1 MKIRSKCKLIF
12 AYTNAISLSCIF
24 GVAFEYMS
32 GNGFAR
38 NGFIIGVTLYI
49 LSKFTE
55 RLVEALLIESE
66 EVEEWKKFYSEANE

>member
-24 GVAFEYMS
+24 GVALKYLS
-32 GNGFAR
+32 GKGFATIW
-38 NGFIIGVTLYI
+38 FIIGVTLYI

-55 RLVEALLIESE
+55 KLIETILT
-66 EVEEWKKFYSEANE
+66 EVEEAEER

>member
-12 AYTNAISLSCIF
+12 AYIDAISLSCIF
-24 GVAFEYMS
+24 GVALEYMS

-38 NGFIIGVTLYI
+38 TGFIIGVTLYI

-55 RLVEALLIESE
+55 RMIEAFLIEE
-66 EVEEWKKFYSEANE
+66 EDKGK